1 MKYIRSK
8 ADLKLLPKSDISVAI
23 LATMKSL
30 EHSCQEPYQATLHGW
45 FIICEQ
51 ENDLSVDFP
60 HLTFSLKDKLDLG
73 EVEYV
78 DKKPDW
84 YEVYIMLNDNEGVL
98 VFVPKM
104 ILEQYQLKAHQQA
117 KNSPTH
123 HN

>member
-1 MKYIRSK
+1 MKYIQSK
-8 ADLKLLPKSDISVAI
+8 ADLKLLPKSDISTAI

-51 ENDLSVDFP
+51 ETDLSVDFP

-104 ILEQYQLKAHQQA
+104 ILEQYQLKAHQQTNNNA
-117 KNSPTH
+117 AHPH
-123 HN
+123 

>member
-8 ADLKLLPKSDISVAI
+8 ADLELLPKSNISTAI
-23 LATMKSL
+23 LSTMKTL

-51 ENDLSVDFP
+51 EADLCENLP
-60 HLTFSLKDKLDLG
+60 NLTFSLSSKLDLG

-98 VFVPKM
+98 VYIPHF
-104 ILEQYQLKAHQQA
+104 ILEQHQLKAHQ
-117 KNSPTH
+117 
-123 HN
+123 